1 MNNSAAKASGCVSHR
16 GNPHGGLLRVFFHL
30 LICMAGVLGAY
41 QASAQEGQVTPSAPQ
56 HFEPMPGD
64 HAVTLVWTPPL
75 NDGGSAVTGYE
86 YRIDGVDD
94 WMTAGDDTV
103 RRVTISDLN
112 NGRLY
117 QFEVRALNAMG
128 AGDVAGPV
136 TALPLGPHVEISIT
150 ADTDSVEEGSPA
162 VFTLERIFN
171 PFGNPEAGVGTTVAI
186 SVMVSIA
193 ETEHPQGTNSTKIVT
208 DPPMQVEFDAG
219 QQYATLSIP
228 TEDDSLDEYDSVVT
242 VMVTDDN
249 APGYRLPDPAS
260 GRMVSA
266 SVTVMDEDPPPNV
279 SIAGGNAPEMAG
291 EITFAVSLDTASGLP
306 VSVDWSTG
314 VAATPS
320 QGTDMATADEDYE
333 SASGTVNFP
342 AGETEMTFRVVLIDD
357 GLDEHREEF
366 VVTLGNPMNAVL
378 ETETATGAIE
388 DDDEPPTISIAGASG
403 GESDGAL
410 MFAVSLGAPSG
421 RPVTVDWSTDV
432 AATPSEGSDMATADE
447 DYESASGTLNF
458 PAGET
463 EMTIRVVLIDD
474 GLDEHREEFVVTLG
488 NPMNAV
494 PGTET
499 ATGAI
504 EDDDEPPTISIAGA
518 SAPEMAGEITFAVSV
533 DTASGLPVSVDW
545 STGVAATPSEGS
557 DMATADEDYESASGT
572 LNFPAGETEMTIRVV
587 LIDDGLDEH
596 REEFVVTLG
605 NPMNAVPGTETA
617 TGAIED
623 DDEPPTI
630 SIAGA
635 SGGESDGAL
644 MFAVSLGAPSGLPV
658 TVDWSTDV
666 AATPSEGADMATA
679 DEDYESASGTLNF
692 PAGETE
698 MTIPVVLIDD
708 GLDEHREEFVV
719 TLGNPMNAVPGTET
733 ATGAIEDDDEPPT
746 ISIAGASGGESD
758 GALMFAVS
766 LGAPSGRP
774 VTVDWSTDVAATPSE
789 GSDMATADEDYESAS
804 GTLNFPAGE
813 TEMTIRVVLID
824 DGLDE
829 HREEFVVTLDNPMYA
844 VPGTETATGAIEDD
858 DEPPTISIAGA
869 SAPEMAGEITFAV
882 SLDTASGL
890 PVSVDWSTDVAATPS
905 QGSDVATADEDYES
919 ASGTLNFPAG
929 ETEMTIR
936 VVLIDDGLD
945 EHREEFV
952 VTLGNPMYAVPGTE
966 TATGAIEDDDEPPTI
981 SIAGASGGESDGPL
995 MFAVSLGAPSG
1006 LPVTVDWSTDVAA
1019 TPSEGSHM
1027 ATAGEDYESASGTLN
1042 FPAGET
1048 EMTIRVVLIEDGL
1061 VEIREEFVV
1070 TLGNPMN
1077 AVLGTETATGVIEG
1091 DDEPTISI
1099 AGASGGESDGP
1110 LMFAVSLEAPSVLRV
1125 TVDWSTG
1132 VAATPSE
1139 GSDMATAD
1147 EDYESASGTL
1157 NFPAGETEMTI
1168 RVVLIDD
1175 GLDEHREEF
1184 VVTLGNPMNAVL
1196 GTETATG
1203 AIEDDDEPP
1212 TISIAGASGGESD
1225 GPLMF
1230 AVSLDAPS
1238 GLPVTV
1244 DWSTDVAATPSQGS
1258 DMATADED
1266 YESASGTLNFPAG
1279 ETEMTIPVVLI
1290 DDGLDEHREEF
1301 VVMLGN
1307 PMYAVLGT
1315 ETATGAIED
1324 VDEPPTI
1331 SIAGASGGES
1341 DGALMFAVSLGA
1353 PSGLPVTVDWSTD
1366 VAATPSEGSD
1376 MATAD
1381 EDYESASGTLNFP
1394 AGETEMTIR
1403 VVLIDD
1409 GLDEHREEFVV
1420 TLGNPM
1426 YAVLGT
1432 ETATGAI
1439 EDDDEPP
1446 TISIAGASGGE
1457 SDGPLMF
1464 AVSLDAPSGLPV
1476 TVDWSTDVAATPSQG
1491 SDMATADE
1499 DYESASGTLNFPA
1512 GETEMTIRVVLIDD
1526 GLVEIRE
1533 EFVVTLGNP
1542 MYAVLGTETATGAIE
1557 GDDEPTIS
1565 IADASGGE
1573 SDGPLMFAVS
1583 LGAPSVLPVTVD
1595 WSTGVAATP
1604 SEGADMA
1611 TAGEDYESASGTLN
1625 FPAGETEMMI
1635 PVVLIDDGLDEHRE
1649 ELVVTLG
1656 NPMNAVLG
1664 TETATGA
1671 IEDDDEPPTISIAG
1685 GSATEMAGEITFAI
1699 SLDTASGLPVSVD
1712 WSTGVAATPSEG
1724 SDMATA
1730 DEDYESAS
1738 GTLNFPAGET
1748 EMTIPVVLIDDGLDE
1763 HREEFVVTLGN
1774 PMYAVLGTE
1783 TATGAIEDDD
1793 EPPTISIAGA
1803 SGGESDGALMFAVSL
1818 GAPSGRPVTVDWS
1831 TDVAA
1836 TPSEGSDMATAD
1848 EDYESASGTLN
1859 FPAGETEMTIR
1870 VVLIDDGLDERRE
1883 EFVVTLG
1890 NPMYA
1895 VLGTETATGAIE
1907 DDDEPPT
1914 LAVADTTAAESAGR
1928 IDFTV
1933 TLTGATALPATVAW
1947 ATSPGTADAG
1957 DDYTT
1962 SSGSLSF
1969 APGETSMSFSVPV
1982 VSDALYEGSETFTVT
1997 LSGSTNSTLSVA
2009 TATGTI
2015 TDDDAEGV
2023 VKQWLSRFG
2032 RTVADHVV
2040 EALDARLYQTP
2051 NQTASQLTLGG
2062 LRVDVDRTVG
2072 GPFGE
2077 TFSLRPR
2084 GSDLGQLVAPMH
2096 SPAFNPAFDA
2106 VWDDR
2111 ARRPWGSQRLRNPGV
2126 GDVLSRSSFHYG
2138 AAADGA
2144 TGDAWALWGRVA
2156 TTSFSGDDGVLS
2168 HDGDVTT
2175 GTVGVD
2181 FERGDALFGVALS
2194 FSEGEG
2200 EFQGSSSGLAG
2211 GNLDS
2216 SVTLVNP
2223 YVRVMINACTSVWGL
2238 VGFGGGE
2245 MTLAAG
2251 DGGVPIETDM
2261 EMTLGAA
2268 GFRVVLQHKLGNF
2281 DVATRGDAFLA
2292 QTSADAAP
2300 GLESVDADASRMRF
2314 ALEATNVTELEG
2326 GGLFT
2331 PILEAG
2337 VRYDGGDAETGAGVE
2352 VGGGLRYADASGRV
2366 SLQVNARALLA
2377 HEESDYQEWGLG
2389 ASVLVRPDAS
2399 GQGATFNLRS
2409 TWGDIA
2415 NGVDAL
2421 WNGRD
2426 AGLAAAGLGTRYGAR
2441 HDAEVGYGLNAPGG
2455 RNVLVPYIGVGASDI
2470 GTRDYRL
2477 GVRLRSNST
2486 MNLSV
2491 EVDRREGFGPD
2502 PDHGVALRGW
2512 LYW

>member
-1 MNNSAAKASGCVSHR
+1 MNNSPAKTSGCVCHR
-16 GNPHGGLLRVFFHL
+16 GDPRGGLLRVFCHL
-30 LICMAGVLGAY
+30 LICMAGVFGVY
-41 QASAQEGQVTPSAPQ
+41 HASAQEGQATPSAPQ

-75 NDGGSAVTGYE
+75 NDGGSEVTGYE
-86 YRIDGVDD
+86 YRMDGGD
-94 WMTAGDDTV
+94 WMTAGDGTA

-112 NGRLY
+112 NGQLY

-136 TALPLGPHVEISIT
+136 TALPLGPQIEISIT

-171 PFGNPEAGVGTTVAI
+171 PLGNPDKGVATTVAI
-186 SVMVSIA
+186 SVMVSTA
-193 ETEHPQGTNSTKIVT
+193 EAEHPQGTNSTKIVT
-208 DPPMQVEFDAG
+208 DPPIPMQIEFDAG

-242 VMVTDDN
+242 VMLTDDN

-279 SIAGGNAPEMAG
+279 SITGGSAPEMAG
-291 EITFAVSLDTASGLP
+291 EITFAISLDTASGLP
-306 VSVDWSTG
+306 VTVDWSTG
-314 VAATPS
+314 VAATP
-320 QGTDMATADEDYE
+320 T
-333 SASGTVNFP
+333 
-342 AGETEMTFRVVLIDD
+342 
-357 GLDEHREEF
+357 
-366 VVTLGNPMNAVL
+366 
-378 ETETATGAIE
+378 
-388 DDDEPPTISIAGASG
+388 
-403 GESDGAL
+403 
-410 MFAVSLGAPSG
+410 
-421 RPVTVDWSTDV
+421 
-432 AATPSEGSDMATADE
+432 EGSDMATPDE

-463 EMTIRVVLIDD
+463 K
-474 GLDEHREEFVVTLG
+474 
-488 NPMNAV
+488 
-494 PGTET
+494 
-499 ATGAI
+499 
-504 EDDDEPPTISIAGA
+504 
-518 SAPEMAGEITFAVSV
+518 
-533 DTASGLPVSVDW
+533 
-545 STGVAATPSEGS
+545 
-557 DMATADEDYESASGT
+557 
-572 LNFPAGETEMTIRVV
+572 
-587 LIDDGLDEH
+587 
-596 REEFVVTLG
+596 
-605 NPMNAVPGTETA
+605 
-617 TGAIED
+617 
-623 DDEPPTI
+623 
-630 SIAGA
+630 
-635 SGGESDGAL
+635 
-644 MFAVSLGAPSGLPV
+644 
-658 TVDWSTDV
+658 
-666 AATPSEGADMATA
+666 
-679 DEDYESASGTLNF
+679 
-692 PAGETE
+692 
-698 MTIPVVLIDD
+698 
-708 GLDEHREEFVV
+708 
-719 TLGNPMNAVPGTET
+719 
-733 ATGAIEDDDEPPT
+733 
-746 ISIAGASGGESD
+746 
-758 GALMFAVS
+758 
-766 LGAPSGRP
+766 
-774 VTVDWSTDVAATPSE
+774 
-789 GSDMATADEDYESAS
+789 
-804 GTLNFPAGE
+804 
-813 TEMTIRVVLID
+813 
-824 DGLDE
+824 
-829 HREEFVVTLDNPMYA
+829 
-844 VPGTETATGAIEDD
+844 
-858 DEPPTISIAGA
+858 
-869 SAPEMAGEITFAV
+869 
-882 SLDTASGL
+882 
-890 PVSVDWSTDVAATPS
+890 
-905 QGSDVATADEDYES
+905 
-919 ASGTLNFPAG
+919 
-929 ETEMTIR
+929 
-936 VVLIDDGLD
+936 
-945 EHREEFV
+945 
-952 VTLGNPMYAVPGTE
+952 
-966 TATGAIEDDDEPPTI
+966 
-981 SIAGASGGESDGPL
+981 
-995 MFAVSLGAPSG
+995 
-1006 LPVTVDWSTDVAA
+1006 
-1019 TPSEGSHM
+1019 
-1027 ATAGEDYESASGTLN
+1027 
-1042 FPAGET
+1042 
-1048 EMTIRVVLIEDGL
+1048 MTIRVVLIEDEFDDERL
-1061 VEIREEFVV
+1061 EEFVV
-1070 TLGNPMN
+1070 TLSNPMN
-1077 AVLGTETATGVIEG
+1077 AVLGTETATGVIG
-1091 DDEPTISI
+1091 
-1099 AGASGGESDGP
+1099 
-1110 LMFAVSLEAPSVLRV
+1110 
-1125 TVDWSTG
+1125 
-1132 VAATPSE
+1132 
-1139 GSDMATAD
+1139 
-1147 EDYESASGTL
+1147 
-1157 NFPAGETEMTI
+1157 
-1168 RVVLIDD
+1168 
-1175 GLDEHREEF
+1175 F
-1184 VVTLGNPMNAVL
+1184 V
-1196 GTETATG
+1196 
-1203 AIEDDDEPP
+1203 DEPP
-1212 TISIAGASGGESD
+1212 TISIAGAGGGESD

-1258 DMATADED
+1258 DMATADGD

-1279 ETEMTIPVVLI
+1279 ETEMTIPVKLV
-1290 DDGLDEHREEF
+1290 DDE
-1301 VVMLGN
+1301 
-1307 PMYAVLGT
+1307 
-1315 ETATGAIED
+1315 
-1324 VDEPPTI
+1324 
-1331 SIAGASGGES
+1331 
-1341 DGALMFAVSLGA
+1341 
-1353 PSGLPVTVDWSTD
+1353 
-1366 VAATPSEGSD
+1366 
-1376 MATAD
+1376 
-1381 EDYESASGTLNFP
+1381 
-1394 AGETEMTIR
+1394 
-1403 VVLIDD
+1403 
-1409 GLDEHREEFVV
+1409 LDEHREEFVV

-1432 ETATGAI
+1432 EAATGAI

-1446 TISIAGASGGE
+1446 TISIAGAGGGE

-1491 SDMATADE
+1491 SDMATADG

-1526 GLVEIRE
+1526 ELVE
-1533 EFVVTLGNP
+1533 L
-1542 MYAVLGTETATGAIE
+1542 
-1557 GDDEPTIS
+1557 
-1565 IADASGGE
+1565 
-1573 SDGPLMFAVS
+1573 
-1583 LGAPSVLPVTVD
+1583 
-1595 WSTGVAATP
+1595 
-1604 SEGADMA
+1604 
-1611 TAGEDYESASGTLN
+1611 
-1625 FPAGETEMMI
+1625 
-1635 PVVLIDDGLDEHRE
+1635 
-1649 ELVVTLG
+1649 
-1656 NPMNAVLG
+1656 
-1664 TETATGA
+1664 
-1671 IEDDDEPPTISIAG
+1671 
-1685 GSATEMAGEITFAI
+1685 
-1699 SLDTASGLPVSVD
+1699 
-1712 WSTGVAATPSEG
+1712 
-1724 SDMATA
+1724 
-1730 DEDYESAS
+1730 
-1738 GTLNFPAGET
+1738 
-1748 EMTIPVVLIDDGLDE
+1748 
-1763 HREEFVVTLGN
+1763 REEFVVTLGN

-1793 EPPTISIAGA
+1793 KAPTISIAGGSA
-1803 SGGESDGALMFAVSL
+1803 TEMAGAIIFAVSL
-1818 GAPSGRPVTVDWS
+1818 DTASALPVTVDWS

-1836 TPSEGSDMATAD
+1836 TPTEGSDMATPD

-1859 FPAGETEMTIR
+1859 FPAGETKMTIR
-1870 VVLIDDGLDERRE
+1870 VVLIEDEFDDERLEEFVVTLSNPMNAVLGTETATGVIGFVDRPPTISIADASGGESDGPLMFAVSLDVSSGLPVTVDWSTDVAATPTEGSDMATADDDYESASGTLNFPAGETEMMIPVKLVNDELDEHREEFVVTLGNAVHGVLGTETATGAIEDDDEPPTISIADASGGESDGAVMFAVSLDAPSGLPVTVDWSTGVAATPSQGADMATAGEDYESASGTLNFPAGETGMTIRVVLIADELVEIRE

-1895 VLGTETATGAIE
+1895 VLGTETATGGIEGDDEPTISITDASGGESDGPLMFAVSLDAPSVLPVTVDWSTDVAATPSQGSDMATADDDYESASGTLNFPAGETEMMIPVKLVNDELDEHREEFVVTLGNAVHGVLETETATGAIE
-1907 DDDEPPT
+1907 DDDEPPTISIADASGGESDGPLMFAVSLDAPSGLPVTFDWATAPDSAVAGEDFEAGSGSLTIPAGEMSGMVVVNVVADDVHEATETFTVMLSGAMYGTLADATATGTITDDDPPPT

-1933 TLTGATALPATVAW
+1933 TLMGATALPASVAW

-1997 LSGSTNSTLSVA
+1997 LSGSTNATLSVA

-2040 EALDARLYQTP
+2040 EALDARLHQAP
-2051 NQTASQLTLGG
+2051 GQTASQLTLGG
-2062 LRVDVDRTVG
+2062 LRVDVDRTGG

-2077 TFSLRPR
+2077 SFSPRPH
-2084 GSDLGQLVAPMH
+2084 GSDLGQPVAPMH
-2096 SPAFNPAFDA
+2096 GPAFNSAFDA
-2106 VWDDR
+2106 VWNDR
-2111 ARRPWGSQRLRNPGV
+2111 ARRPWDSQRLRNPGF
-2126 GDVLSRSSFHYG
+2126 GDVLSGSSFHYG

-2194 FSEGEG
+2194 FSEGDG

-2251 DGGVPIETDM
+2251 DGGVPIDTDI

-2268 GFRVVLQHKLGNF
+2268 GFRGVLQYKLGNF

-2377 HEESDYQEWGLG
+2377 HEDSDYQEWGLG
-2389 ASVLVRPDAS
+2389 ASVMVRPDAS
-2399 GQGATFNLRS
+2399 GQGVTFNLRS

-2502 PDHGVALRGW
+2502 PDHGVVLRGW

>member
-1 MNNSAAKASGCVSHR
+1 MNNSPAKTSGCVCHR
-16 GNPHGGLLRVFFHL
+16 GDPRGGLLRVFCHL
-30 LICMAGVLGAY
+30 LICMAGVFGVY
-41 QASAQEGQVTPSAPQ
+41 HASAQEGQATPSAPQ

-75 NDGGSAVTGYE
+75 NDGGSEVTGYE
-86 YRIDGVDD
+86 YRMDGGD
-94 WMTAGDDTV
+94 WMTAGDGTA

-112 NGRLY
+112 NGQLY

-136 TALPLGPHVEISIT
+136 TALPLGPQIEISIT

-171 PFGNPEAGVGTTVAI
+171 PLGNPDKGVATTVAI
-186 SVMVSIA
+186 SVMVSTA
-193 ETEHPQGTNSTKIVT
+193 EAEHPQGTNSTKIVT
-208 DPPMQVEFDAG
+208 DPPIPMQIEFDAG

-242 VMVTDDN
+242 VMLTDDN

-279 SIAGGNAPEMAG
+279 SITGGSAPEMAG
-291 EITFAVSLDTASGLP
+291 EITFAISLDTASGLP
-306 VSVDWSTG
+306 VTVDWSTG

-320 QGTDMATADEDYE
+320 QGTDMATAD
-333 SASGTVNFP
+333 G
-342 AGETEMTFRVVLIDD
+342 
-357 GLDEHREEF
+357 
-366 VVTLGNPMNAVL
+366 
-378 ETETATGAIE
+378 
-388 DDDEPPTISIAGASG
+388 
-403 GESDGAL
+403 
-410 MFAVSLGAPSG
+410 
-421 RPVTVDWSTDV
+421 
-432 AATPSEGSDMATADE
+432 

-463 EMTIRVVLIDD
+463 EMTFRVMLIDD
-474 GLDEHREEFVVTLG
+474 E
-488 NPMNAV
+488 
-494 PGTET
+494 
-499 ATGAI
+499 
-504 EDDDEPPTISIAGA
+504 
-518 SAPEMAGEITFAVSV
+518 
-533 DTASGLPVSVDW
+533 
-545 STGVAATPSEGS
+545 
-557 DMATADEDYESASGT
+557 
-572 LNFPAGETEMTIRVV
+572 
-587 LIDDGLDEH
+587 
-596 REEFVVTLG
+596 
-605 NPMNAVPGTETA
+605 
-617 TGAIED
+617 
-623 DDEPPTI
+623 
-630 SIAGA
+630 
-635 SGGESDGAL
+635 
-644 MFAVSLGAPSGLPV
+644 
-658 TVDWSTDV
+658 
-666 AATPSEGADMATA
+666 
-679 DEDYESASGTLNF
+679 
-692 PAGETE
+692 
-698 MTIPVVLIDD
+698 
-708 GLDEHREEFVV
+708 
-719 TLGNPMNAVPGTET
+719 
-733 ATGAIEDDDEPPT
+733 
-746 ISIAGASGGESD
+746 
-758 GALMFAVS
+758 
-766 LGAPSGRP
+766 
-774 VTVDWSTDVAATPSE
+774 
-789 GSDMATADEDYESAS
+789 
-804 GTLNFPAGE
+804 
-813 TEMTIRVVLID
+813 
-824 DGLDE
+824 
-829 HREEFVVTLDNPMYA
+829 
-844 VPGTETATGAIEDD
+844 
-858 DEPPTISIAGA
+858 
-869 SAPEMAGEITFAV
+869 
-882 SLDTASGL
+882 
-890 PVSVDWSTDVAATPS
+890 
-905 QGSDVATADEDYES
+905 
-919 ASGTLNFPAG
+919 
-929 ETEMTIR
+929 
-936 VVLIDDGLD
+936 
-945 EHREEFV
+945 
-952 VTLGNPMYAVPGTE
+952 
-966 TATGAIEDDDEPPTI
+966 
-981 SIAGASGGESDGPL
+981 
-995 MFAVSLGAPSG
+995 
-1006 LPVTVDWSTDVAA
+1006 
-1019 TPSEGSHM
+1019 
-1027 ATAGEDYESASGTLN
+1027 
-1042 FPAGET
+1042 
-1048 EMTIRVVLIEDGL
+1048 
-1061 VEIREEFVV
+1061 
-1070 TLGNPMN
+1070 
-1077 AVLGTETATGVIEG
+1077 
-1091 DDEPTISI
+1091 
-1099 AGASGGESDGP
+1099 
-1110 LMFAVSLEAPSVLRV
+1110 
-1125 TVDWSTG
+1125 
-1132 VAATPSE
+1132 
-1139 GSDMATAD
+1139 
-1147 EDYESASGTL
+1147 
-1157 NFPAGETEMTI
+1157 
-1168 RVVLIDD
+1168 
-1175 GLDEHREEF
+1175 LDEHREEF

-1212 TISIAGASGGESD
+1212 TISIAGAGGGESD

-1258 DMATADED
+1258 DMATADGD

-1279 ETEMTIPVVLI
+1279 ETEMMIPVKLV
-1290 DDGLDEHREEF
+1290 DDELDEHREEF
-1301 VVMLGN
+1301 VVTLGN

-1315 ETATGAIED
+1315 EAATGAIED
-1324 VDEPPTI
+1324 DDEPPTI
-1331 SIAGASGGES
+1331 SIAGAGGGES
-1341 DGALMFAVSLGA
+1341 DGPLMFAVSLDA

-1366 VAATPSEGSD
+1366 VAATPSQGTD

-1381 EDYESASGTLNFP
+1381 GDYESASGTLNFP
-1394 AGETEMTIR
+1394 AGETEMMIP
-1403 VVLIDD
+1403 VKLVDD
-1409 GLDEHREEFVV
+1409 ELDEHREEFVV

-1446 TISIAGASGGE
+1446 TISIAGAGGGE

-1491 SDMATADE
+1491 SDMATADGDYE
-1499 DYESASGTLNFPA
+1499 SASGTLNFPAGETEMMIPVKLVDDELDEHREEFVVTLGNPMYAVLGTEAATGAIEDDDEPPTISIAGAGGGESDGPLMFAVSLDAPSGLPVTVDWSTDVAATPSQGSDMATADGDYESASGTLNFPA

-1526 GLVEIRE
+1526 QLVELPEEFVVTLGNPMYAVLGTETATGAIEDDDKAPTISIAGGSATEMAGAIIFAVSLDTASALPVTVDWSTDVAATPTEGSDMATPDEDYESASGTLNFPAGETKMTIRVVLIEDEFDDERLEEFVVTLSNPMNAVLGTETATGVIGFVDRPPTISIADASGGESDGPLMFAVSLDVSSGLPVTVDWSTDVAATPTEGSDMATADEDYESASGTLNFPAGETEMMIPVVLIDDELDEHREEFVVTLGNAVHGVLGTETATGAIEDDDEPPTISIADASGGESDGAVMFAVSLDAPSGLPVTVDWSTGVAATPSQGADMATAGEDYESASGTLNFPAGETGMTIRVVLIADELVEIRE

-1542 MYAVLGTETATGAIE
+1542 MYAVLGTETATGGIE

-1583 LGAPSVLPVTVD
+1583 LDAPSVLPVTVD
-1595 WSTGVAATP
+1595 WSTDVAATP
-1604 SEGADMA
+1604 SQGSDMA
-1611 TAGEDYESASGTLN
+1611 TADDDYESASGTLNFPAGETEMMIPVKLVNDELDEHREEFVVTLGNAVHGVLETETATGAIEDDDEPPTISIADASGGESDGPMMFAVSLDAPSGLPVTVDWSTDVAATPSQGSDMATVDEDYESASGTLN

-1635 PVVLIDDGLDEHRE
+1635 PV
-1649 ELVVTLG
+1649 ELVS
-1656 NPMNAVLG
+1656 
-1664 TETATGA
+1664 
-1671 IEDDDEPPTISIAG
+1671 DE
-1685 GSATEMAGEITFAI
+1685 
-1699 SLDTASGLPVSVD
+1699 L
-1712 WSTGVAATPSEG
+1712 
-1724 SDMATA
+1724 
-1730 DEDYESAS
+1730 Y
-1738 GTLNFPAGET
+1738 
-1748 EMTIPVVLIDDGLDE
+1748 E
-1763 HREEFVVTLGN
+1763 HREEFVVTLSN

-1793 EPPTISIAGA
+1793 EPPTISIADA
-1803 SGGESDGALMFAVSL
+1803 SGGESDGPLMFAVSL
-1818 GAPSGRPVTVDWS
+1818 DAPSGLPVTFDW
-1831 TDVAA
+1831 
-1836 TPSEGSDMATAD
+1836 ATAPD
-1848 EDYESASGTLN
+1848 SAVAGEDFEAGSGSLTI
-1859 FPAGETEMTIR
+1859 PAGEMSGMVVVNVVADDVHEATETFTVM
-1870 VVLIDDGLDERRE
+1870 LSGAMYG
-1883 EFVVTLG
+1883 TL
-1890 NPMYA
+1890 A
-1895 VLGTETATGAIE
+1895 DATATGTIT
-1907 DDDEPPT
+1907 DDDPPPT

-1933 TLTGATALPATVAW
+1933 TLMGATALPASVAW

-2040 EALDARLYQTP
+2040 EALDARLHQAP
-2051 NQTASQLTLGG
+2051 GQTASQLTLGG
-2062 LRVDVDRTVG
+2062 LRVDVDRTVEA
-2072 GPFGE
+2072 PFGE
-2077 TFSLRPR
+2077 TFSLRPH
-2084 GSDLGQLVAPMH
+2084 GSDLGQPVAPMH
-2096 SPAFNPAFDA
+2096 GPAFNSAFDA
-2106 VWDDR
+2106 VWNDR
-2111 ARRPWGSQRLRNPGV
+2111 ARRPWDSQRVRNPGF
-2126 GDVLSRSSFHYG
+2126 GDVLSGSSFHYG
-2138 AAADGA
+2138 AAAAGA
-2144 TGDAWALWGRVA
+2144 AGDAWALWGRVA

-2194 FSEGEG
+2194 FSEGDG

-2251 DGGVPIETDM
+2251 DGGVPIDTDI

-2268 GFRVVLQHKLGNF
+2268 GFRGVLQYKLGNF

-2377 HEESDYQEWGLG
+2377 HEDSDYQEWGLG
-2389 ASVLVRPDAS
+2389 ASVMVRPDAS
-2399 GQGATFNLRS
+2399 GQGVTFNLRS

-2502 PDHGVALRGW
+2502 PDHGVVLRGW

>member
-64 HAVTLVWTPPL
+64 HVVTLVWTPPL

-86 YRIDGVDD
+86 YRIDGGD
-94 WMTAGDDTV
+94 WMTAGDGTA

-136 TALPLGPHVEISIT
+136 TALPLGPQVEISIT
-150 ADTDSVEEGSPA
+150 ADTASVEEGSPA

-171 PFGNPEAGVGTTVAI
+171 PVGNPDAGVGTTVAI
-186 SVMVSIA
+186 SVMVNTA

-208 DPPMQVEFDAG
+208 DPPIPMQVEFGAG

-266 SVTVMDEDPPPNV
+266 SVTVVDEDPPPNV

-314 VAATPS
+314 VAATP
-320 QGTDMATADEDYE
+320 T
-333 SASGTVNFP
+333 
-342 AGETEMTFRVVLIDD
+342 
-357 GLDEHREEF
+357 
-366 VVTLGNPMNAVL
+366 
-378 ETETATGAIE
+378 
-388 DDDEPPTISIAGASG
+388 
-403 GESDGAL
+403 
-410 MFAVSLGAPSG
+410 
-421 RPVTVDWSTDV
+421 
-432 AATPSEGSDMATADE
+432 EGSDMATADE
-447 DYESASGTLNF
+447 DYESASGTVNF

-504 EDDDEPPTISIAGA
+504 EDDDEPPTISIADASGGESDGALMFAVSLDAPSGLPVTVDWSTDVAATPTEGSDMATADEDYESASGTLNFPAGETEMTIQVVLIDDGLDEHREEFVVTLGNPMYAVPGTETATGAIEDDDEPPTISIAGA
-518 SAPEMAGEITFAVSV
+518 SAPEMAGEITFAVSL

-545 STGVAATPSEGS
+545 STDVAATPTQGSDMATADEDYESASGTVNFPAGETEMTIRVVLIDDGLDEHREEFVVTLGNPMYAVPGTETATGAIEDDDEPPTISIAGASAPEMAGEITFAVSLDTASGLPVSVDWSTDVAATPTEGS

-605 NPMNAVPGTETA
+605 
-617 TGAIED
+617 
-623 DDEPPTI
+623 
-630 SIAGA
+630 
-635 SGGESDGAL
+635 
-644 MFAVSLGAPSGLPV
+644 
-658 TVDWSTDV
+658 
-666 AATPSEGADMATA
+666 
-679 DEDYESASGTLNF
+679 
-692 PAGETE
+692 
-698 MTIPVVLIDD
+698 
-708 GLDEHREEFVV
+708 
-719 TLGNPMNAVPGTET
+719 
-733 ATGAIEDDDEPPT
+733 
-746 ISIAGASGGESD
+746 
-758 GALMFAVS
+758 
-766 LGAPSGRP
+766 
-774 VTVDWSTDVAATPSE
+774 
-789 GSDMATADEDYESAS
+789 
-804 GTLNFPAGE
+804 
-813 TEMTIRVVLID
+813 
-824 DGLDE
+824 
-829 HREEFVVTLDNPMYA
+829 NPMYA

-905 QGSDVATADEDYES
+905 QGSDMATADEDYES

-981 SIAGASGGESDGPL
+981 SIAGASGGESDG
-995 MFAVSLGAPSG
+995 A
-1006 LPVTVDWSTDVAA
+1006 
-1019 TPSEGSHM
+1019 
-1027 ATAGEDYESASGTLN
+1027 
-1042 FPAGET
+1042 
-1048 EMTIRVVLIEDGL
+1048 
-1061 VEIREEFVV
+1061 
-1070 TLGNPMN
+1070 
-1077 AVLGTETATGVIEG
+1077 
-1091 DDEPTISI
+1091 
-1099 AGASGGESDGP
+1099 
-1110 LMFAVSLEAPSVLRV
+1110 
-1125 TVDWSTG
+1125 
-1132 VAATPSE
+1132 
-1139 GSDMATAD
+1139 
-1147 EDYESASGTL
+1147 
-1157 NFPAGETEMTI
+1157 
-1168 RVVLIDD
+1168 
-1175 GLDEHREEF
+1175 
-1184 VVTLGNPMNAVL
+1184 
-1196 GTETATG
+1196 
-1203 AIEDDDEPP
+1203 
-1212 TISIAGASGGESD
+1212 
-1225 GPLMF
+1225 LMF
-1230 AVSLDAPS
+1230 AVSLD
-1238 GLPVTV
+1238 
-1244 DWSTDVAATPSQGS
+1244 
-1258 DMATADED
+1258 
-1266 YESASGTLNFPAG
+1266 
-1279 ETEMTIPVVLI
+1279 
-1290 DDGLDEHREEF
+1290 
-1301 VVMLGN
+1301 
-1307 PMYAVLGT
+1307 
-1315 ETATGAIED
+1315 
-1324 VDEPPTI
+1324 
-1331 SIAGASGGES
+1331 
-1341 DGALMFAVSLGA
+1341 A

-1403 VVLIDD
+1403 VVLIED
-1409 GLDEHREEFVV
+1409 GLVEHREEFVV

-1491 SDMATADE
+1491 ADMATAGE

-1526 GLVEIRE
+1526 GLDELRE

-1542 MYAVLGTETATGAIE
+1542 MYAV
-1557 GDDEPTIS
+1557 P
-1565 IADASGGE
+1565 
-1573 SDGPLMFAVS
+1573 
-1583 LGAPSVLPVTVD
+1583 
-1595 WSTGVAATP
+1595 
-1604 SEGADMA
+1604 
-1611 TAGEDYESASGTLN
+1611 
-1625 FPAGETEMMI
+1625 
-1635 PVVLIDDGLDEHRE
+1635 
-1649 ELVVTLG
+1649 
-1656 NPMNAVLG
+1656 
-1664 TETATGA
+1664 
-1671 IEDDDEPPTISIAG
+1671 
-1685 GSATEMAGEITFAI
+1685 
-1699 SLDTASGLPVSVD
+1699 
-1712 WSTGVAATPSEG
+1712 
-1724 SDMATA
+1724 
-1730 DEDYESAS
+1730 
-1738 GTLNFPAGET
+1738 
-1748 EMTIPVVLIDDGLDE
+1748 
-1763 HREEFVVTLGN
+1763 
-1774 PMYAVLGTE
+1774 GTE

-1803 SGGESDGALMFAVSL
+1803 SAPEIAGEITFAVSLDTASGLPVSVDWSTGVAATPSQGTDMATPDEDYESASGTLNFPAGETEMTIGVVLIEDGVEEGREEFVVTLGNPVNAVLGTETATGAIKGDDEPPTISIAGASGGESDGPLMFAVSL

-1859 FPAGETEMTIR
+1859 FPSGETEMTIP
-1870 VVLIDDGLDERRE
+1870 VVLIDDGLDEHRE

-1890 NPMYA
+1890 NAVHGVLGTETATGAIEDDDEPPTISIAGGSGTEMAGTITFAVSLDTASGLPVAVDWSTEVATMPSEGSDMATPDEDYESASGTLNFPAGETRMTIQVVLIEDEIDDERLEEFVVTLNNPMYA
-1895 VLGTETATGAIE
+1895 VLGTETATGVIGFLDKPPTISIADASGGESDGPLMFAVSLDGASRAPVSVDWSTDVAATPSQGSDMATADEDYESASGTLNFPAGETEMMIPVVLIDDGLDEHREEFVVTLGNPMNAVLGTETATGAIE
-1907 DDDEPPT
+1907 DDDEPPTISIADTSGGESDGPLMFAVSLDAPSGLPVTVDWSTDVAATPSQGSDMATADEDYESASGTLNFPAGETEMTIPVVLVNDELDEHREEFVVTLSNPMYAVLETETATGVIEDDDEPPTISIADASGGESDGPLMFAVSLDRPSGLPVTVDFATAPGSAVAGEDFEAASGALTIPAGDMSGMVVVNVVADDVHEATETFSVMLSGAMYGTLADATATGTITDDDEPPT

-2051 NQTASQLTLGG
+2051 GQTASQLTLGG

-2200 EFQGSSSGLAG
+2200 GFQGSSSGLAG

-2502 PDHGVALRGW
+2502 PDHGVVLRGW